1 MPWNCSDDPSRGVI
15 GGDITIDASTL
26 RSGIFKP
33 VLAELCDA
41 IEQSDPTSHHRTH
54 ILFSGILSE
63 CPYVSKFVE
72 QSISDNG
79 LKEKLQILKS
89 VNG

>member
-1 MPWNCSDDPSRGVI
+1 MTIYASD
-15 GGDITIDASTL
+15 L
-26 RSGIFKP
+26 RSDILKP
-33 VLAELCDA
+33 VLIGLCDA
-41 IEQSDPTSHHRTH
+41 IEQSVLLSQHKTH

-72 QSISDNG
+72 QSVSDKG
-79 LKEKLQILKS
+79 FKDRLQILKS

>member
-1 MPWNCSDDPSRGVI
+1 M
-15 GGDITIDASTL
+15 TIDASTL
-26 RSGIFKP
+26 RSSIFKP
-33 VLAELCDA
+33 VLGPLCDA
-41 IEQSDPTSHHRTH
+41 IENGVPSSEQKTH

-72 QSISDNG
+72 QCISDKG
-79 LKEKLQILKS
+79 FKDKLQVLKA